1 MRPEQRGAPLTGAPR
16 ARTPA
21 GRTPPAAPRPSPEP
35 AAPRGRYEAAERQ
48 VQRLKAEAE
57 LPQEPAASGRHG
69 DPTRKPGAAGRR
81 EGKARRTRPRPLTPA
96 RSRHACAEAGRR
108 ACPRAPGVVL
118 GPAGPAFFTPGVED
132 MARQVS
138 PRGAVAASALPTC
151 WLCGG
156 SHYIVS
162 FPREETNAKATSF
175 AREERQSRSRS

>member
-118 GPAGPAFFTPGVED
+118 GPAGPAFSH
-132 MARQVS
+132 ARS
-138 PRGAVAASALPTC
+138 RGHGAASEPPGRCGSLGSPHMLALR
-151 WLCGG
+151 WFALLCLVSSGG
-156 SHYIVS
+156 NKRKGYII
-162 FPREETNAKATSF
+162 FP
-175 AREERQSRSRS
+175 